1 MNQRGAMRSGGG
13 LLVTFIGA
21 LLVVAIF
28 GYQQG
33 YRETSDLMAAKQRP
47 AEVRDSGAGHA
58 LPPCPTGPDG
68 RYTPPPTPLGPY
80 KKVCEPPP
88 DPYAR

>member
-1 MNQRGAMRSGGG
+1 MDQMGAMRPRGW
-13 LLVTFIGA
+13 LVVAVMGA

-33 YRETSDLMAAKQRP
+33 YRETIDLMAAKQRP
-47 AEVRDSGAGHA
+47 AEVPDSGGERP
-58 LPPCPTGPDG
+58 LPPCPMGPDG
-68 RYTPPPTPLGPY
+68 RYIPPAPVLGAY
-80 KKVCEPPP
+80 KKQCEPPP

>member
-1 MNQRGAMRSGGG
+1 MRSRGWLIVAG
-13 LLVTFIGA
+13 LGA
-21 LLVVAIF
+21 VLVVAIF

-33 YRETSDLMAAKQRP
+33 YRETMELMAAKQRP
-47 AEVRDSGAGHA
+47 AEVRDSGGERA

>member
-1 MNQRGAMRSGGG
+1 MNEMGAMTSRGG
-13 LLVTFIGA
+13 LVVAFIA
-21 LLVVAIF
+21 AVLVVAIF

-33 YRETSDLMAAKQRP
+33 YRETSDLMAAKQRA
-47 AEVRDSGAGHA
+47 AEVRDSGAGEA

-68 RYTPPPTPLGPY
+68 RYTPPAPRLGAY

-88 DPYAR
+88 DPFAR

>member
-1 MNQRGAMRSGGG
+1 MNQRGAGRSRGW
-13 LLVTFIGA
+13 LVVAVIGA

-33 YRETSDLMAAKQRP
+33 YRETIDLMAAKQRP
-47 AEVRDSGAGHA
+47 AEVRDSGVGRA

-68 RYTPPPTPLGPY
+68 RYIPPPPVIGPY
-80 KKVCEPPP
+80 TKQCEPPP
-88 DPYAR
+88 DPHAR